1 MLKIEK
7 KIINHIERYIII
19 YFLVFISIV
28 SFIIRYLGR
37 SFISVDMQRF
47 LLPWWAAI
55 PDFNSL
61 SKPVGD
67 YNLIYQSIIAF
78 LHYLPF
84 NPVSAYKV
92 VSCIFDYILAISCG
106 LLVIEFKNKNRLF
119 IFSLVYA
126 SVLFLPTVFLNS
138 AFWGQADS
146 IYGSFVILSLLF
158 LIRGRYNIA
167 FICLVFGFAF
177 KLQTVFILP
186 VFCFYYFINKK
197 FSLIK
202 MFLIII
208 SSMYALCIP
217 GFLFGRSL
225 LEPLEIYLYQT
236 TYENLYR
243 DFPSFWALIAPANS
257 YTYSLFKTIGILTTI
272 TILASGLVYI
282 YYKKLDI
289 SKINLI
295 YLSIWIC
302 YTCVIFLP
310 GMHERYA
317 YVIDLLLLSACFCN
331 KNLKFF
337 ALISILSSLSRYS
350 IYLFTLDFKTP
361 FTIFALVY
369 IINYLSFSYMYF
381 NNKFNI
387 NNLN

>member
-1 MLKIEK
+1 MLEIEK

-19 YFLVFISIV
+19 YFLIFISII

-37 SFISVDMQRF
+37 SFISADMQYF
-47 LLPWWAAI
+47 LLPWWDAI

-67 YNLIYQSIIAF
+67 YNLIYQTIIAF

-84 NPVSAYKV
+84 NPISAYKV
-92 VSCIFDYILAISCG
+92 VSCIFDYILAIGCG

-138 AFWGQADS
+138 TFWGQADS
-146 IYGSFVILSLLF
+146 IYSSFVIFSLLF
-158 LIRGRYNIA
+158 LIKGRYNIA
-167 FICLVFGFAF
+167 FICLGFGFAF

-202 MFLIII
+202 MFLIVI
-208 SSMYALCIP
+208 SSMYILCIP

-225 LEPLEIYLYQT
+225 LEPFEIYLFQT

-257 YTYSLFKTIGILTTI
+257 YTHSLFKTVGILTTI
-272 TILASGLVYI
+272 TILASGLMYI

-317 YVIDLLLLSACFCN
+317 YIVDLLLLSAFFCN

-337 ALISILSSLSRYS
+337 VVISILSSLSRYS
-350 IYLFTLDFKTP
+350 IYLFTLDFGIP
-361 FTIFALVY
+361 FTIFTLIY
-369 IINYLSFSYMYF
+369 IINYLSFSYRYF
-381 NNKFNI
+381 NNKFKEK
-387 NNLN
+387 

>member
-19 YFLVFISIV
+19 YFLVFISII

-37 SFISVDMQRF
+37 SFISADMQYF
-47 LLPWWAAI
+47 LLPWWEAI

-67 YNLIYQSIIAF
+67 YNLIYQTIIAF

-84 NPVSAYKV
+84 NPISAYKV

-119 IFSLVYA
+119 IFSLVYS

-146 IYGSFVILSLLF
+146 IYSSFVIFSLLF
-158 LIRGRYNIA
+158 LIKGKYNIA
-167 FICLVFGFAF
+167 FICLGFGFAF

-202 MFLIII
+202 MLLIVI
-208 SSMYALCIP
+208 SSMYTLCIP
-217 GFLFGRSL
+217 GFLFGRSF
-225 LEPLEIYLYQT
+225 LEPFEIYLFQT

-257 YTYSLFKTIGILTTI
+257 YTHSLFKTIGILTTI

-350 IYLFTLDFKTP
+350 IYLFTLDFRMP
-361 FTIFALVY
+361 FTIFTLIY

-381 NNKFNI
+381 NNKFKER
-387 NNLN
+387 